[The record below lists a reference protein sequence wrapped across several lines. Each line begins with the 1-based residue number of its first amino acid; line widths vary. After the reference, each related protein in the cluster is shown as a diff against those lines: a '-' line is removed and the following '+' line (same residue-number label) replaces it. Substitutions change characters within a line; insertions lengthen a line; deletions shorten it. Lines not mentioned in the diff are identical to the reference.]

1 MKRQGTRAP
10 AVGESRIQQVMR
22 KERPARP
29 WQRNCTTRPAS
40 ASMREN
46 LGVNSRPARML
57 LVAMVL
63 VAAGVGCC
71 LFDGDHH
78 GTLDSLDLCSGLAI
92 VSVAAIPLAFVPIYP
107 LPIDRPYMV
116 HAVPLHR
123 LDPPP
128 KSASLS

>member
-1 MKRQGTRAP
+1 
-10 AVGESRIQQVMR
+10 
-22 KERPARP
+22 
-29 WQRNCTTRPAS
+29 
-40 ASMREN
+40 MREN
-46 LGVNSRPARML
+46 LGVNSRPARVL

-78 GTLDSLDLCSGLAI
+78 GTLDNGPFLDLCSGLAI
-92 VSVAAIPLAFVPIYP
+92 VSVAAITLAFVSIYP
-107 LPIDRPYMV
+107 LPIDRRYVV